1 MGKLHGRLSGG
12 SEASYAQ
19 REQAQSARKPG
30 YFDASR
36 HLNSS
41 IDVDVP
47 LSVRYT
53 VKKVTP
59 FREPDSC
66 ELEVAA

>member
-1 MGKLHGRLSGG
+1 MGKLYGRLSGG
-12 SEASYAQ
+12 SEAGYAQ
-19 REQAQSARKPG
+19 REQAQSAREPG

-47 LSVRYT
+47 LSVRYA
-53 VKKVTP
+53 VKKSLP
-59 FREPDSC
+59 FASGW
-66 ELEVAA
+66 AGQ